1 MDNALP
7 LIQGWIKS
15 SKYKVIILPRI
26 NREFDCEDV
35 LGITDHSVLGSI
47 INGVGGISISN
58 NLIRHFGGENKFGL
72 SVRCVNQVQDKRPTL
87 IDGQLIIA
95 DDIYGGL
102 YSINSDPIIGTM
114 GNVFYLPPDSYVW
127 ENLEVGHSMFVK
139 WTLLGDLDLFYRTI
153 RDKLPSLTNT
163 CDLSECFSFTPPLWV
178 KASGYSC
185 SKYKSIENIKIR
197 SQMVSQIYNHE

>member
-7 LIQGWIKS
+7 LIQEWIES
-15 SKYKVIILPRI
+15 SKYKVSIISRI
-26 NREFDCEDV
+26 NQEYNCEEV

-58 NLIRHFGGENKFGL
+58 NLIRHFGGENKHGL
-72 SVRCVNQVQDKRPTL
+72 SVRCVNMIQDKTHTL

-95 DDIYGGL
+95 DDVYGGL
-102 YSINSDPIIGTM
+102 YSINSDQKIGKV

-139 WTLLGDLDLFYRTI
+139 WSLLGDLDLFYKTVREKTNTA
-153 RDKLPSLTNT
+153 TNT
-163 CDLSECFSFTPPLWV
+163 CDFTECFSFTPPLWI
-178 KASGYSC
+178 KANAYKC
-185 SKYKSIENIKIR
+185 SKVKSIGNIQIR
-197 SQMVSQIYNHE
+197 SQIVSQIYSHE

>member
-7 LIQGWIKS
+7 LIQEWIKT
-15 SKYKVIILPRI
+15 SKHKVAIISRI
-26 NREFDCEDV
+26 NREYSCEEV
-35 LGITDHSVLGSI
+35 LGITDRSVLGSI

-58 NLIRHFGGENKFGL
+58 NLIRHFGGENKHGL
-72 SVRCVNQVQDKRPTL
+72 SVRCVNKIQDKTPTL

-102 YSINSDPIIGTM
+102 YSINSDPQIGKV

-127 ENLEVGHSMFVK
+127 ENLDVGHSMFVK
-139 WTLLGDLDLFYRTI
+139 WSLLGDLDLFYKTVREKTTTT
-153 RDKLPSLTNT
+153 TNT
-163 CDLSECFSFTPPLWV
+163 CDFTECFSFTPPLWI
-178 KASGYSC
+178 KANAYKC
-185 SKYKSIENIKIR
+185 SKVKSIGNIQIR